1 MSRVW
6 IFLEFIVVAISV
18 CVVWWWWWEG
28 SNDANYFA
36 SWQCELD
43 LMNKQT
49 RYKLTSN
56 NYQMISFFNHG
67 SWTSLIYGETKWQSL
82 RRCNGIVRTWSSDIL
97 HGADLTY
104 WYYFSVTLLVDG
116 NWRDG
121 SYCGRRLTTISC
133 DNVPSGPAVD
143 SKAHSTVFMV
153 TMLVTVV
160 GSVFI
165 LFALMALCYRS
176 VVVHRNLSLCLRLV
190 ESLHAVPLF
199 PPHILTLKQTIFD
212 MNQYFLIT

>member
-1 MSRVW
+1 
-6 IFLEFIVVAISV
+6 
-18 CVVWWWWWEG
+18 
-28 SNDANYFA
+28 
-36 SWQCELD
+36 
-43 LMNKQT
+43 
-49 RYKLTSN
+49 
-56 NYQMISFFNHG
+56 MISFFNHG
-67 SWTSLIYGETKWQSL
+67 SWTSLIYGETRWQSL

-199 PPHILTLKQTIFD
+199 PPTHSYSQTNNFWYEPIFLDNIITTTRKTKRTLCLLLGFFVF
-212 MNQYFLIT
+212 FLAYSSFWLFRFSFSPPALASSFCLFLFF